1 MKDRLILFI
10 LAVFIALIV
19 CGLVLVPIFANDSRE
34 CQPYADKP
42 ITEAPAK
49 CIEYFGG
56 VR

>member
-1 MKDRLILFI
+1 MKDNLPLIIHALVVGI
-10 LAVFIALIV
+10 GICALALIPV
-19 CGLVLVPIFANDSRE
+19 FTDKSRE
-34 CQPYADKP
+34 CDLYADKP

>member
-1 MKDRLILFI
+1 MKDNLLLII
-10 LAVFIALIV
+10 LALIIGLGICALALIPV
-19 CGLVLVPIFANDSRE
+19 FTDKSRE
-34 CQPYADKP
+34 CEKYADKP